1 MTDTGRTIGCVV
13 AAHEDE
19 RSIADVLTALLAQ
32 TRVPD
37 VIHVVV
43 ENSSDD
49 TVGVA
54 SRFAGPHL
62 VASDSGPQFTEV
74 FVHDIGADPGRR
86 AGALQYGFSLAEGH
100 DVLVCVEGDEVVD
113 PDTVERA
120 LRRAMP
126 HGPGNGR
133 GHVHAHAGGHAHART
148 RSHGHGRH
156 GSWGQRVAWLTLLAA
171 AISVFSTL
179 VRRPHGLKV

>member
-19 RSIADVLTALLAQ
+19 RSIGDVLTALLAQ

-49 TVGVA
+49 TVSVA

-62 VASDSGPQFTEV
+62 IATAAGPQFTEV

-100 DVLVCVEGDEVVD
+100 DVLVCVEGDEVVG

-120 LRRAMP
+120 LRRASSSP
-126 HGPGNGR
+126 HRHDHPR
-133 GHVHAHAGGHAHART
+133 GHAHAQPRKHGHGDG
-148 RSHGHGRH
+148 HGHGRH
-156 GSWGQRVAWLTLLAA
+156 ATWGQRVAWLTLLAA